1 MEKGEEVYLVTL
13 VAGLVENEKEQN
25 MKEIPVVIEYEDV
38 FKALEGLPLSRSNL
52 FSITLEPGSAAIAK
66 APYRIVARVGEV
78 AYRLE
83 LPPDMP
89 MHPVFHVSMLRKHI
103 PDPNMVEPQRPENL
117 QPNLTYPEGPLRIGE
132 RRIKKLKDREI
143 SQVRVFWGRR
153 KRVVI
158 TWEAEDKFR
167 ADYPELFSDT
177 PVVQ

>member
-1 MEKGEEVYLVTL
+1 ME
-13 VAGLVENEKEQN
+13 
-25 MKEIPVVIEYEDV
+25 EIPVVREYEDV
-38 FKALEGLPLSRSNL
+38 FKALEGLLPSRSNP

-66 APYRIVARVGEV
+66 APYRIVPRVGEV

-89 MHPVFHVSMLRKHI
+89 MHPVFHVSMLCKHI

-117 QPNLTYPEGPLRIGE
+117 KPNLTYPEGPLRIGE
-132 RRIKKLKDREI
+132 RRIKKLKNREI
-143 SQVRVFWGRR
+143 SQVQVFWG
-153 KRVVI
+153 KQQRVVI
-158 TWEAEDKFR
+158 TWEDEDKFR